1 MNFQEGT
8 VVRTQ
13 INHPP
18 VTLSG
23 VVIASKKIETEE
35 ERTFEVFKVMFQNES
50 KNVGTYVW
58 VSDDASNCHAE
69 SGELIYTGE
78 NHRDCPMNVTKA
90 QAQTPVAQGT
100 EQRTSNPSVVGSNPT
115 WGVFLKGEVMLDFI
129 FTILSVGLGLFF
141 GTMLVDWYRKNSH

>member
-8 VVRTQ
+8 VVTTQ

-18 VTLSG
+18 ITLSG

-58 VSDDASNCHAE
+58 CSE
-69 SGELIYTGE
+69 SMNYNAPGNDSPQADLVYTGE
-78 NHRDCPMNVTKA
+78 NHRDCPQEVKKA
-90 QAQTPVAQGT
+90 
-100 EQRTSNPSVVGSNPT
+100 
-115 WGVFLKGEVMLDFI
+115 
-129 FTILSVGLGLFF
+129 
-141 GTMLVDWYRKNSH
+141 

>member
-8 VVRTQ
+8 VVTTQ

-18 VTLSG
+18 ITLSG
-23 VVIASKKIETEE
+23 VVIASKKIEAEAD

-69 SGELIYTGE
+69 SGELIYTAE
-78 NHRDCPMNVTKA
+78 NHRDCPMEVRKA
-90 QAQTPVAQGT
+90 
-100 EQRTSNPSVVGSNPT
+100 
-115 WGVFLKGEVMLDFI
+115 
-129 FTILSVGLGLFF
+129 
-141 GTMLVDWYRKNSH
+141 

>member
-8 VVRTQ
+8 VVTTQ

-18 VTLSG
+18 ITLSG

-58 VSDDASNCHAE
+58 CSE
-69 SGELIYTGE
+69 SLNYAAPDNNSFTADLVYAGEKH
-78 NHRDCPMNVTKA
+78 NNDCPVEVRKA
-90 QAQTPVAQGT
+90 
-100 EQRTSNPSVVGSNPT
+100 
-115 WGVFLKGEVMLDFI
+115 
-129 FTILSVGLGLFF
+129 
-141 GTMLVDWYRKNSH
+141 